1 MKTFRIVVVLA
12 SFLVAVSGG
21 IRVAANTHYSATVTF
36 SDRAGDNI
44 RSDYLTS
51 GSHSYVD
58 GGSAKIE
65 SGFWQLSGD
74 FVLRQLTG
82 PLPRYLSFSLTPIT
96 PAGAPSGSLTERN
109 IFMNIQNILTLP
121 PGQATNAIAIFGTAV
136 GQLKLLPN
144 SRWIDTSTYA
154 STVFVSRIGNTWT
167 VTADPGVPP
176 GPGDVAALT
185 QTKGFK
191 ESLVGLY
198 HTPFQITVTCPTCPS

>member
-1 MKTFRIVVVLA
+1 MKTFRIVLVLA
-12 SFLVAVSGG
+12 SSLVVVSGG

-44 RSDYLTS
+44 TSDYLTS

-96 PAGAPSGSLTERN
+96 PAGAPSGSLDRTEHLHEYPEHPHAPARAGQERHRN
-109 IFMNIQNILTLP
+109 L
-121 PGQATNAIAIFGTAV
+121 
-136 GQLKLLPN
+136 
-144 SRWIDTSTYA
+144 RHC
-154 STVFVSRIGNTWT
+154 R
-167 VTADPGVPP
+167 
-176 GPGDVAALT
+176 GPA
-185 QTKGFK
+185 
-191 ESLVGLY
+191 
-198 HTPFQITVTCPTCPS
+198 